1 MFERKRK
8 YELEK
13 HLKYVETYLKILQ
26 DVKYEGQEKVVAGK
40 ENNEAVNYGKWCELL
55 NDCLPRFDGFI
66 RNLKKGLTIV
76 SERDE
81 AEARQKQDLIQEERF
96 RRRMEDEKIEEIK
109 MEMKKKGF
117 EFTRGEMVKSDK
129 KVSVKFTKL

>member
-40 ENNEAVNYGKWCELL
+40 ENNEAVNYGEWCELL

-81 AEARQKQDLIQEERF
+81 D
-96 RRRMEDEKIEEIK
+96 
-109 MEMKKKGF
+109 
-117 EFTRGEMVKSDK
+117 
-129 KVSVKFTKL
+129 

>member
-1 MFERKRK
+1 M
-8 YELEK
+8 
-13 HLKYVETYLKILQ
+13 
-26 DVKYEGQEKVVAGK
+26 VAG
-40 ENNEAVNYGKWCELL
+40 EVDNEAVNYGEWCELL
-55 NDCLPRFDGFI
+55 NDSLPRFDGF
-66 RNLKKGLTIV
+66 LKKGLTIV

-81 AEARQKQDLIQEERF
+81 AEARQKKDLIQEERF
-96 RRRMEDEKIEEIK
+96 RRRMEDKKIEEMK